1 MIPKLLLA
9 VLFTLC
15 TLSKLCAQHSTISG
29 QIKNAGGNPLAG
41 VTVILYRS
49 ADSLL
54 VKTGVTDNHGNFELN
69 QVKTGRYFLSSNF
82 TGYTTI
88 STPAFAIADSEKI
101 IIASQYLK
109 IAEKKMQE
117 VTITGTYQKPII
129 QVTADKTIF
138 NIESSINASGS
149 NAFELLQKSPG
160 VITDKDDNISL
171 RGKNGVRIYIDGR
184 PAEMDAA
191 GLSGYLKS
199 INSVDIES
207 IEMISNP
214 SASYDASGNAGI
226 INIRLK
232 KNNKIGFNG
241 TVSAGFNQGIHPK
254 TNGALSLN
262 YRNKKVN
269 IFSNYSNSWGN
280 NENTFDLYRIQN
292 DTLYDQKSLQNI
304 KGWTHNI
311 KVGVDFFVSK
321 KSTLGFI
328 FTGNFI
334 DNTTY
339 SSSRTPSSSINT
351 GIIDKIL
358 YATNTIPGNVKNEN
372 FNGNYHYADA
382 TGHEINID
390 IDHGIYES
398 RKSSYQP
405 NSYYTAA
412 PETLLYQTIYKNN
425 TPINITIN
433 TQKIDFITPIKKG
446 QFSAGAKISNVKTD
460 NTFNL
465 YTVINGVDKLDV
477 SRSNTFQYKE
487 NINSGYI
494 NYTTPLG
501 KKINVQAGFRVEN
514 THSTSLLTRTDRTI
528 SPDDNI
534 DRNYTDLF
542 PSAAF
547 TYAVNENNL
556 FNLNYSRRIDRPNY
570 NDLNPFEAR
579 VDELTYIK
587 GNAFLRPQYTNT
599 IQLTH
604 TFKSRFITSVGYSE
618 IKDFS
623 AYIIDTTE
631 KTRTFISKQNLASQY
646 IASLNSSATIDI
658 TKWWELYSSVN
669 VYNSRYKANFGPGKE
684 VDINIT
690 SYSLYAQNSFKL
702 GKGFTG
708 ELTGI
713 YNGPSVSAGTF
724 KTKALGTMDIG
735 LQKKIFQDKGT
746 LKLSYTDV
754 LNTLKWKAESIYG
767 GSYILAHSRWES
779 RQFRVNFTYRFGS
792 NQIKEDRQH
801 TPGSEDEKTRTTS
814 NGGLNN

>member
-1 MIPKLLLA
+1 MIPRLLLA
-9 VLFTLC
+9 VLFILF
-15 TLSKLCAQHSTISG
+15 TLSNLYAQHATING
-29 QIKNAGGNPLAG
+29 QIKNIAGNPLTGA
-41 VTVILYRS
+41 TVILYHS
-49 ADSLL
+49 PDSLL
-54 VKTGVTDNHGNFELN
+54 VRTGVTDNNGNFEIS
-69 QVKTGRYFLSSNF
+69 QVKPGKYFLRYNF
-82 TGYTTI
+82 IGYSTI
-88 STPAFAIADSEKI
+88 STGTFFIAAGEKL
-101 IIASQYLK
+101 IASTQYLN
-109 IAEKKMQE
+109 IAEKKMKE
-117 VTITGTYQKPII
+117 VKVTGTYQKPII
-129 QVTADKTIF
+129 QVTAEKTIF
-138 NIESSINASGS
+138 NVENSINASGS

-184 PAEMDAA
+184 PTEMEAA
-191 GLSGYLKS
+191 GLAGYLKS

-214 SASYDASGNAGI
+214 SARYDASGNAGI

-254 TNGALSLN
+254 TTGALSLN

-311 KVGVDFFVSK
+311 KAGADFFITK
-321 KSTLGFI
+321 NSTLGII
-328 FTGNFI
+328 FTGNLT

-358 YATNTIPGNVKNEN
+358 YATNTIPGKVKNGN
-372 FNGNYHYADA
+372 FNGNYHYADT
-382 TGHEINID
+382 TGHEITID

-398 RKSSYQP
+398 RKNTYQP
-405 NSYYTAA
+405 NSYYSAP
-412 PETLLYQTIYKNN
+412 PETLLYQKIYSNN

-433 TQKIDFITPIKKG
+433 TQKIDYVTPIKKG
-446 QFSAGAKISNVKTD
+446 QFSIGAKISNVKTD

-465 YTVINGVDKLDV
+465 YNVNNGVNNLDV

-494 NYTTPLG
+494 NYATPLG
-501 KKINVQAGFRVEN
+501 KKINLQAGIRVEN
-514 THSTSLLTRTDRTI
+514 THSNGVLKRTDGTVK
-528 SPDDNI
+528 PDDTI
-534 DRNYTDLF
+534 DRNYTDFF
-542 PSAAF
+542 PSAAL
-547 TYAVNENNL
+547 TYTANDDNL
-556 FNLNYSRRIDRPNY
+556 INLNYSSRIDRPNY

-599 IQLTH
+599 VQLTH
-604 TFKSRFITSVGYSE
+604 TFKSRYITALGYSY

-631 KTRTFISKQNLASQY
+631 KIRTFISKQNLASQY
-646 IASLNSSATIDI
+646 IASLNFSATIDI
-658 TKWWELYSSVN
+658 IKWWELYSSVN
-669 VYNSRYKANFGPGKE
+669 IYNSRYKANFGPGKE
-684 VDINIT
+684 VDIDIT

-724 KTKALGTMDIG
+724 KTKALGTIDVG
-735 LQKKIFQDKGT
+735 LQKKIFHDKGT

-754 LNTLKWKAESIYG
+754 LNTLKWKAESNYG
-767 GSYILAHSRWES
+767 GTYILANSRWES
-779 RQFRVNFTYRFGS
+779 RQFRVNFSYRFGS
-792 NQIKEDRQH
+792 NQIKENRQH
-801 TPGSEDEKTRTTS
+801 APGSEDEKTRTNS